1 MTVRKMSK
9 GKERKW
15 KANEET
21 RQKLHENLRLGECF
35 ERPLRALV

>member
-9 GKERKW
+9 GKERKL

-21 RQKLHENLRLGECF
+21 RQKLHEKLRLGDCF
-35 ERPLRALV
+35 ESPLRALV